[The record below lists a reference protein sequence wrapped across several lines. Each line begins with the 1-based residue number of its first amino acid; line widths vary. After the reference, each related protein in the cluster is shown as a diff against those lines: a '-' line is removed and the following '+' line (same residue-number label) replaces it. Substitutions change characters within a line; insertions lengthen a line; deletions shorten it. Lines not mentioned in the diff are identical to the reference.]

1 DIDTFWRNL
10 ENGVE
15 SIRFFSDAELSHA
28 GIAARLLANPNY
40 VKARGVLDDVD
51 LFDAEFFGFTPREAE
66 TANPQQRLFLECA
79 WEALEQAG
87 YPPLHGAGVIVGQSR
102 ADQRIGVFAGASTN
116 GYWQQFHAALDGGR
130 LSPFQVSIGNDKDYL
145 PTRVSYKLN

>member
-1 DIDTFWRNL
+1 
-10 ENGVE
+10 
-15 SIRFFSDAELSHA
+15 
-28 GIAARLLANPNY
+28 PNY

-102 ADQRIGVFAGASTN
+102 ADQRIGVVAGASTN

-145 PTRVSYKLN
+145 PTRVSYKLNLTGPSIAVQTACSSSLVAVHLACQSLLVDDCDL